1 MTKFTR
7 YTVNR
12 ERERFHK
19 ESLWKRLK
27 MGSIS
32 IRVIIFGLII
42 LVGFVYL
49 VQINRVS
56 TGGFEIK
63 KLTERMGELKN
74 ENKKLELEIADL
86 KSLKVIKET
95 SQALNLVGVSRVD
108 YVTLPQ
114 EAVALGE

>member
-12 ERERFHK
+12 EKQKFQK
-19 ESLWKRLK
+19 ESIWKK
-27 MGSIS
+27 FKIGAIS
-32 IRVIIFGLII
+32 IRMVIFGLII

-63 KLTERMGELKN
+63 ELSQRMEELKK
-74 ENKKLELEIADL
+74 ENKKLELEAAQL
-86 KSLKVIKET
+86 QSLKTIKAASEE
-95 SQALNLVGVSRVD
+95 LELVGVSRVD
-108 YVTLPQ
+108 YVTIPPS
-114 EAVALGE
+114 AVALGE